1 MATYGV
7 IGCGYVGSDVAVL
20 MKAVGHHVVGT
31 TRSAER
37 IPELRELVHEAHQVD
52 LTDPDGDLS
61 FVDDL
66 DGLLI
71 SVAPTQQ
78 GEGYRSVFAQGISR
92 LGRALRRR
100 TNDRPLHVTL
110 ISSTGVYGDQQGQAV
125 DEESQLD
132 TSNPINALLASA
144 EDQLLSIDRPDTG
157 ICVLRLGGI
166 YGPGRDMVAMIQG
179 AAGQQV
185 PKNGNAVPAWSG
197 ILDITQGVAFAF
209 RHNLRGIYN
218 LVDDMQLSRRELST
232 LICDRDGLP
241 PVLWGHSEPNGSR
254 MLNARVSNRKIK
266 DAGFRFSSPSML
278 EAVKV

>member
-1 MATYGV
+1 MRFGV
-7 IGCGYVGSDVAVL
+7 IGCGYVGMDAALRLKSAN
-20 MKAVGHHVVGT
+20 HHVIGT
-31 TRSAER
+31 TRSKAKLL
-37 IPELRELVHEAHQVD
+37 ELREVLHGAHLLD
-52 LTDPDGDLS
+52 ITDPNLDLS
-61 FVDDL
+61 FSDSL

-71 SVAPTQQ
+71 SVAPCM
-78 GEGYRSVFAQGISR
+78 EGDEYSNVFARGIRNLSH
-92 LGRALRRR
+92 ALHQRHRQ
-100 TNDRPLHVTL
+100 RPLHITY
-110 ISSTGVYGDQQGQAV
+110 ISSAGLYGDQKGKDVTEDSAV
-125 DEESQLD
+125 DTQSPL
-132 TSNPINALLASA
+132 NALLGAA
-144 EDQLLSIDRPDTG
+144 EDLILNVSNNNLK

-166 YGPGRDMVAMIQG
+166 YGPGRDMVAMIQR

-232 LICDRDGLP
+232 LICERDGLP

>member
-1 MATYGV
+1 
-7 IGCGYVGSDVAVL
+7 
-20 MKAVGHHVVGT
+20 
-31 TRSAER
+31 
-37 IPELRELVHEAHQVD
+37 
-52 LTDPDGDLS
+52 
-61 FVDDL
+61 
-66 DGLLI
+66 
-71 SVAPTQQ
+71 
-78 GEGYRSVFAQGISR
+78 
-92 LGRALRRR
+92 
-100 TNDRPLHVTL
+100 
-110 ISSTGVYGDQQGQAV
+110 
-125 DEESQLD
+125 
-132 TSNPINALLASA
+132 
-144 EDQLLSIDRPDTG
+144 
-157 ICVLRLGGI
+157 
-166 YGPGRDMVAMIQG
+166 MVAMIQR